1 MSSKLK
7 VCAWILVGLSIGFS
21 PSGPRPNPSNSPWG
35 RLLGPFAG
43 LASDVQLTRA
53 LRARLDGKQALALV
67 RAQSAIQLNPSSVR
81 PWRELASSMA
91 MQLASHAREPDPR
104 RRLLWLQ
111 AGLEVAERGEAS
123 VHHPEDLAYL
133 QGLFLFAHA
142 DLESETP
149 WPGGVQ
155 ALWTEAAVCFERA
168 QRGGHPRAQTMAQFA
183 RQQAQQAA
191 D

>member
-1 MSSKLK
+1 MSRKFK
-7 VCAWILVGLSIGFS
+7 VCGWILVALLLGFG
-21 PSGPRPNPSNSPWG
+21 PSGPRPDPSNSPWG

-67 RAQSAIQLNPSSVR
+67 RSQSAIQLNPRSVR

-91 MQLASHAREPDPR
+91 MHLASIAREPDPQK
-104 RRLLWLQ
+104 RLLWLQ
-111 AGLEVAERGEAS
+111 AGLDVAEHGEAS
-123 VHHPEDLAYL
+123 VQHPEDLAFL

-142 DLESETP
+142 ERQDETP
-149 WPGGVQ
+149 WPGGPK
-155 ALWTEAAVCFERA
+155 ALWTEAAKCFERA
-168 QRGGHPRAQTMAQFA
+168 ERGGHPRARTMARFA